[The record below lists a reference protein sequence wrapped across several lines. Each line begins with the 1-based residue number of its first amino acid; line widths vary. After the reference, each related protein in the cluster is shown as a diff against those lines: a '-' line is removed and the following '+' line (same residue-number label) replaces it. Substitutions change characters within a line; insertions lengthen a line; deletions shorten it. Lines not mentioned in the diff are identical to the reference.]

1 MDSQRAFR
9 QLFTSLHRKGSAGS
23 ISANADPLKAHL
35 IPVPSHQR
43 LAANVL
49 DTIIIEH
56 GDPAEW
62 LFSSKEGLVLKKKD
76 GNCNWKAIRQA
87 FRRNS
92 KLYPSKSVAILR
104 FASSSPGLSTRIIS
118 TTSTFESLQTD
129 LTAEAMHRLVAVQM
143 YAFELATPRTG
154 VFQCNYTCD
163 VKGKTNYT
171 SVGVKKWPEKQEAKS
186 KDEAGVNIGGE
197 GGDGDSISVESSVSS
212 GNYTTVQPWRHNSMI
227 QAVRS
232 IVSYSEKTTNHSIES
247 VTLEFMFDPST
258 AQPVLLGVV
267 ELNLGGN
274 LTEMEKLINRIISY
288 THKDEIHDEI
298 HRSNTKEKNK
308 TNKRNQ
314 LKPAARA
321 NGADEYFDCSSYKFH
336 KGFFREPTTYGTG
349 KTPMNSRTTSP
360 ETIGSNK
367 DMTSATFDFNPT
379 PVDLNPAAYHYTES
393 GSGTGA
399 HVCRGK
405 YCHMFGKKEGEVL
418 CGADIHTPCVGYR
431 TLALAKVEERF
442 DEGKGLM
449 ERFAGR
455 MTEMGIKRD
464 EAWDEE
470 AILADVVDERLR
482 KILEQ
487 CQVHALEM
495 FSKSMRISMGVDRK
509 WELYDFELASRKTKY
524 NEALRHIP
532 PARAYDQVP
541 VCKTCNL
548 IYNMLDQRRENIFDL
563 TEKGGG
569 LGGGGKKAPTGGG
582 GRKQWK
588 KSIGHYLGVGNQKG
602 LNHLTPQE
610 ERAGEARKRL
620 LQRKEAEIVEM
631 ERRYAAA
638 VAKKKASTWTK
649 RTPVASSKKKT
660 QGGKKRDAATVGGV
674 ITGHDSGG
682 APNINPEPIPN
693 PPQASNH
700 ALVITSGDIGFDGKK
715 FIFRPPS
722 IPRQLALSDV
732 RKAGFVAQRVQAEIG
747 AREQQMSSGLDTQDT
762 RKSLNNNNTMTVSVA
777 LPTGETIVRGTKD
790 GGGGGGDVDPF
801 DVLKPL
807 PMMLDSKGGMGNI
820 EEGEEQNRYSFLD
833 SPFTLDQL
841 GGGGSGGGGKGD
853 LLSSGHGI
861 YEPEEEEE
869 IDFRNNQSME
879 MMRELDDLRSFSL
892 ALKPLPKEKKEV
904 VEEKKVIKAVKIEKK
919 VKVEEKMEEPT
930 IPLAGGEYIE
940 DFDDDE
946 GESNVEEKV
955 DWAKVEEQVEEKQPF
970 LSEPEPEP
978 FLPEPKGGEAEEA
991 PYADDFAEDDSES
1004 VASKGSELTMNSDNM
1019 VVTGDADKDD
1029 SFESTVSEQQAKL
1042 LPGFSPSQAVP
1053 LGVLSGGE
1061 GTNVDLPPW
1070 ETEESVGRPPPK
1082 KALPSG
1088 DFLSE
1093 IAQLKA
1099 DAKALNNKFGV

>member
-1 MDSQRAFR
+1 
-9 QLFTSLHRKGSAGS
+9 
-23 ISANADPLKAHL
+23 
-35 IPVPSHQR
+35 
-43 LAANVL
+43 
-49 DTIIIEH
+49 
-56 GDPAEW
+56 
-62 LFSSKEGLVLKKKD
+62 
-76 GNCNWKAIRQA
+76 
-87 FRRNS
+87 
-92 KLYPSKSVAILR
+92 
-104 FASSSPGLSTRIIS
+104 
-118 TTSTFESLQTD
+118 
-129 LTAEAMHRLVAVQM
+129 
-143 YAFELATPRTG
+143 
-154 VFQCNYTCD
+154 
-163 VKGKTNYT
+163 
-171 SVGVKKWPEKQEAKS
+171 
-186 KDEAGVNIGGE
+186 
-197 GGDGDSISVESSVSS
+197 
-212 GNYTTVQPWRHNSMI
+212 
-227 QAVRS
+227 
-232 IVSYSEKTTNHSIES
+232 
-247 VTLEFMFDPST
+247 
-258 AQPVLLGVV
+258 
-267 ELNLGGN
+267 
-274 LTEMEKLINRIISY
+274 
-288 THKDEIHDEI
+288 
-298 HRSNTKEKNK
+298 
-308 TNKRNQ
+308 
-314 LKPAARA
+314 
-321 NGADEYFDCSSYKFH
+321 
-336 KGFFREPTTYGTG
+336 
-349 KTPMNSRTTSP
+349 
-360 ETIGSNK
+360 
-367 DMTSATFDFNPT
+367 
-379 PVDLNPAAYHYTES
+379 
-393 GSGTGA
+393 
-399 HVCRGK
+399 
-405 YCHMFGKKEGEVL
+405 
-418 CGADIHTPCVGYR
+418 
-431 TLALAKVEERF
+431 
-442 DEGKGLM
+442 
-449 ERFAGR
+449 
-455 MTEMGIKRD
+455 
-464 EAWDEE
+464 
-470 AILADVVDERLR
+470 
-482 KILEQ
+482 
-487 CQVHALEM
+487 M

-569 LGGGGKKAPTGGG
+569 LGRGGKKAPTGGG

-649 RTPVASSKKKT
+649 RTPVASSKKKK
-660 QGGKKRDAATVGGV
+660 QGGKKRQAATVGGV

-777 LPTGETIVRGTKD
+777 LPTGETIMRGTKD

-807 PMMLDSKGGMGNI
+807 PMMLDSMGGLDTNDYIDGFDRMGNI

-841 GGGGSGGGGKGD
+841 GGGGSGGGGRGD

-879 MMRELDDLRSFSL
+879 MMRELDDLRNFSL

-904 VEEKKVIKAVKIEKK
+904 VEEKKVIKAVKIEKR
-919 VKVEEKMEEPT
+919 VKVEEKVEEPT
-930 IPLAGGEYIE
+930 TPLAGGEYIE

-970 LSEPEPEP
+970 FSEPEPEP

-991 PYADDFAEDDSES
+991 PYADDFAEDYSES

-1061 GTNVDLPPW
+1061 GTNMDLPPW

-1099 DAKALNNKFGV
+1099 DAKALNSKFRV